1 MSTYLMD
8 IFSKIPKNTPIQRG
22 LQKAQKFHILTI
34 MSNIHRTQI
43 NLTNSIPDVLNI
55 MEAQERCHQYDV
67 VITAGPTK
75 REVADFGHPNHK
87 VVSFQDITN
96 GRGAPTIRDVAEL
109 IEFGAGMDNVLVHCH
124 AGISRST
131 ATAWGI
137 SIANGVDPR
146 VALEKLDANQ
156 PWENDDFSDQFS
168 RRWFSPNRLI
178 VQHLQTYF
186 SNDNLLDILYST
198 VKDLD

>member
-1 MSTYLMD
+1 
-8 IFSKIPKNTPIQRG
+8 
-22 LQKAQKFHILTI
+22 

-43 NLTNSIPDVLNI
+43 NLTDSIPDVLNI

-109 IEFGAGMDNVLVHCH
+109 IEFGAGKDNVLVHCH

-137 SIANGVDPR
+137 SIANGIDPQ
-146 VALEKLDANQ
+146 VALEKLQANH
-156 PWENDDFSDQFS
+156 PWEKDDYTFSNDTLF

-186 SNDNLLDILYST
+186 SNEDLLDILYST

>member
-1 MSTYLMD
+1 
-8 IFSKIPKNTPIQRG
+8 
-22 LQKAQKFHILTI
+22 

-137 SIANGVDPR
+137 SIANGVDPQ

-186 SNDNLLDILYST
+186 SNDNLLNILYST

>member
-1 MSTYLMD
+1 
-8 IFSKIPKNTPIQRG
+8 
-22 LQKAQKFHILTI
+22 
-34 MSNIHRTQI
+34 
-43 NLTNSIPDVLNI
+43 
-55 MEAQERCHQYDV
+55 
-67 VITAGPTK
+67 
-75 REVADFGHPNHK
+75 
-87 VVSFQDITN
+87 
-96 GRGAPTIRDVAEL
+96 
-109 IEFGAGMDNVLVHCH
+109 MDNVLVHCH

-137 SIANGVDPR
+137 SIANGVDPK

-186 SNDNLLDILYST
+186 SNNDLLDILYST
-198 VKDLD
+198 VKHLD

>member
-1 MSTYLMD
+1 
-8 IFSKIPKNTPIQRG
+8 
-22 LQKAQKFHILTI
+22 

-43 NLTNSIPDVLNI
+43 NLINSIPDVLNI

-137 SIANGVDPR
+137 SIANGVDPQ

-178 VQHLQTYF
+178 VSHLQTYF

>member
-1 MSTYLMD
+1 
-8 IFSKIPKNTPIQRG
+8 
-22 LQKAQKFHILTI
+22 

-198 VKDLD
+198 VKNLD

>member
-1 MSTYLMD
+1 
-8 IFSKIPKNTPIQRG
+8 
-22 LQKAQKFHILTI
+22 
-34 MSNIHRTQI
+34 MSNIHKPKI
-43 NLTNSIPDVLNI
+43 NLTDSIPDVLNI

-75 REVADFGHPNHK
+75 REVADFGHPNDK

-137 SIANGVDPR
+137 SIANGIDPK

-186 SNDNLLDILYST
+186 SNNDLLDILYST
-198 VKDLD
+198 VKHLD